1 VAAGPNSLIWTIHTY
16 CSTIVGMSNKRVLY
30 AEDERTNRKLIQIRL
45 KDEGIECV
53 AVEDGVEALRL
64 FQESPFDMII
74 LDHYMP
80 RMNGDEVAKEI
91 RKIDSSIP
99 VIGITSD
106 EQSVEYLRICGFNEV
121 IVKPLKGY
129 ASIVRIL
136 NYMRED
142 T

>member
-1 VAAGPNSLIWTIHTY
+1 
-16 CSTIVGMSNKRVLY
+16 MLY